1 MVTRIHVISMFL
13 ALLLAVWDTRPV
25 MAQGRAQAARS
36 AADFLIERFGPQA
49 ARQGVAALA
58 QRIESMAVR
67 FGDDVFVAI
76 KKCGPRFFEIV
87 EAAGAANATRAVR
100 LMAEFGEAGVVWV
113 LSRPTALKLVA
124 QHGEEVAAVLVRHSG
139 GICEKVIE
147 QGGGPAVKALQA
159 VGPQSGRRLAMM
171 AADGELAQI
180 ARTPEVL
187 GVIAQY
193 GDRAMEFIY
202 KNRFLLASSAVLGAF
217 CSNPEPFLS
226 GVRDITKIA
235 ADSAVKPLADVPGQ
249 VATEAA
255 RQINWNV
262 IVIVI
267 LVLAAGLAAGVFFLP
282 RWRQH
287 FDARFGGRDVS
298 VPKRPAKL
306 APQRPAH
313 TPSANG
319 SPKRQNP
326 NFNTDLDRNNR
337 R

>member
-1 MVTRIHVISMFL
+1 MFL

-25 MAQGRAQAARS
+25 MAQGRAQAARA
-36 AADFLIERFGPQA
+36 AADFVIERFGPQT

-67 FGDDVFVAI
+67 FGDDVFVGI
-76 KKCGPRFFEIV
+76 KKVGPRFFEIV
-87 EAAGAANATRAVR
+87 ESAGAANATRAVR
-100 LMAEFGEAGVVWV
+100 LMAELGEGGVAWV
-113 LSRPTALKLVA
+113 LSRPTALKLMA
-124 QHGEEVAAVLVRHSG
+124 QHGEEAVARVLVKNPG
-139 GICEKVIE
+139 GICEPIIE
-147 QGGGPAVKALQA
+147 KYGGSAVKALEA
-159 VGPQSGRRLAMM
+159 VGPQSGRRLAMLM
-171 AADGELAQI
+171 SEGELSRI
-180 ARTPEVL
+180 GKVPEL
-187 GVIAQY
+187 LNVIAQF
-193 GDRAMEFIY
+193 GDRACEFIWAN
-202 KNRFLLASSAVLGAF
+202 KGALAVGAVLTAF
-217 CSNPEPFLS
+217 IADPRSFLEE
-226 GVRDITKIA
+226 GRNLAAIA
-235 ADSAVKPLADVPGQ
+235 ADSAVKPLADVPGR

-262 IVIVI
+262 IVIVM

-298 VPKRPAKL
+298 LTKRPAKL

-313 TPSANG
+313 VPSANG